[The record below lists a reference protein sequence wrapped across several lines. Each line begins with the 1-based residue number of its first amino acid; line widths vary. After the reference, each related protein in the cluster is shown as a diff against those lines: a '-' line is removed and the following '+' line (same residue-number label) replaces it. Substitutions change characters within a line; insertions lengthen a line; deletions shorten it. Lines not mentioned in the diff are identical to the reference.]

1 LALANR
7 TDKEL
12 IVIYID
18 ILDMGEINRE
28 YGREVGDRV
37 LNEVGETLR
46 GRFRQEDIIGRIGN
60 DNYVVLAL
68 IEPAVTEVS
77 LLDRIPRMIEISPGS
92 DPSPPDAHLSM
103 GFTRHNPAEELT
115 LKELIDLAGQ
125 NLKAL

>member
-28 YGREVGDRV
+28 YGRDVGDRV
-37 LNEVGETLR
+37 LHEVGETLR
-46 GRFRQEDIIGRIGN
+46 AKFRQDDIIGRIGN

-68 IEPAVTEVS
+68 IDPAVTED
-77 LLDRIPRMIEISPGS
+77 LLIARIPRMIEISPGS
-92 DPSPPDAHLSM
+92 DQGPPDAHLSM
-103 GFTRHNPAEELT
+103 GLTRHNPAEELT